1 MYHGH
6 EHLMFALLIFFSV
19 LLGLQVLKHIPWP
32 FYMPDMFCAAA
43 CVIFFY
49 SGREFRDAEKLGYWD
64 APGFWWPV
72 GGALVL
78 YAVPS
83 VLYVAAACGSHVA
96 ALLLSK
102 LHGNAKSYHQ
112 VGQVK
117 PVGWSELVEE
127 MTNHTD
133 STRFLSSP
141 DRL

>member
-6 EHLMFALLIFFSV
+6 EHLLFALLILFSV

-72 GGALVL
+72 GGALIL
-78 YAVPS
+78 YAVAVCVS
-83 VLYVAAACGSHVA
+83 VGRLGIRPPLKAQNY
-96 ALLLSK
+96 K
-102 LHGNAKSYHQ
+102 IIPLHW
-112 VGQVK
+112 V
-117 PVGWSELVEE
+117 PLVED
-127 MTNHTD
+127 TSHTD

>member
-1 MYHGH
+1 
-6 EHLMFALLIFFSV
+6 MFGLLIFFSV
-19 LLGLQVLKHIPWP
+19 LLGLKVLKHIRWP
-32 FYMPDMFCAAA
+32 FYMPDVFCAAA

-96 ALLLSK
+96 GFLLSK
-102 LHGNAKSYHQ
+102 LRGNARPYHQ
-112 VGQVK
+112 VEQSK
-117 PVGWSELVEE
+117 AVGWSELVEE

-141 DRL
+141 DNS